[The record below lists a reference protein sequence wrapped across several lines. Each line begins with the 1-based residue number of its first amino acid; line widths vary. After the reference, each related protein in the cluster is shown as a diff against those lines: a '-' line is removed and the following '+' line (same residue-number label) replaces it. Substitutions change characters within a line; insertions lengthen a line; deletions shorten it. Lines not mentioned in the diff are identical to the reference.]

1 MTMEKILVNFEQQT
15 ATVEFGLVTSSATTN
30 KDKHSLVTKPRTK
43 AFPHTELGVPVVICI
58 ENVYICKT

>member
-1 MTMEKILVNFEQQT
+1 MNFEQQT

-30 KDKHSLVTKPRTK
+30 KDKQSLVTKPRTK
-43 AFPHTELGVPVVICI
+43 AFPYTELGAPDSVVICI